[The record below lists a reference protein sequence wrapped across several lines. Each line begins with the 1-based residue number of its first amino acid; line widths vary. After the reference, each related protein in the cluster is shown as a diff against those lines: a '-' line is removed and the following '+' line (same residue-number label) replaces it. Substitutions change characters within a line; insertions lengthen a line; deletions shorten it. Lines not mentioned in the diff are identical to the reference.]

1 MDRVTRNVTVTAA
14 SVRPRRSPSLRGEGG
29 KGKTRSVDFNEIPGK
44 RNTAAK
50 EENGRPTP
58 RGKGIGDASD
68 GRQSFGRISS
78 RKSFTA
84 LEYADIRTSQRQIK

>member
-14 SVRPRRSPSLRGEGG
+14 SVSVRVVVIHHPARREGG

-50 EENGRPTP
+50 EENGRDDQ
-58 RGKGIGDASD
+58 RRGGKGTDDRLSGEFQVASH
-68 GRQSFGRISS
+68 SLHSNMLLTFGPVTDR
-78 RKSFTA
+78 
-84 LEYADIRTSQRQIK
+84 